1 MDSFPENAMIGLEV
15 HMQLRTGKLFCRCG
29 TEGKENGLSI
39 IRDLKTTSGEA
50 GIVDESAMTEESKKR
65 RNLYLVTDNSCLLE
79 LDEQPPKTMSNEAL
93 SVAMAMAKSFN
104 SSILDRISVM
114 RKIVIDGSNTGGFQR
129 TSIISFGGEIRGRN
143 AISEISTICLEED
156 SCRKIEEKE
165 NTVTYSLERLGIP
178 LIEISTKPDMK
189 TPEEAMEIAKEIG
202 NRIIVMGMLRKGA
215 DSIRQDVNFSMGYG
229 RVEIKGVSKLSE
241 IRDIL
246 LKEANRQKALHDAV
260 ENWKAMGGFGK
271 IQFIRQ
277 DSIIETWNSKMVSR
291 AIEDGNGV
299 YISPL
304 LNGKGFLK
312 NGSYTIGREIA
323 DALKLIGIN
332 GIIHYDELPA
342 YGLSAEDRDHI
353 HGKVCKN
360 ERDSFLILLVRPGM
374 EKNAGSLITQ
384 RLEKLFSL
392 NFSETRAAFED
403 GTTRY
408 MRPISGSGRMY
419 PETDIPIIKTESV
432 ILDESGLTI
441 PDSLENTVKQLSA
454 STGLSMQDSESII
467 MKGLLPLF
475 RKLSSMF
482 EGKVISRIL
491 LQKIPEMEKKYGK
504 TIPEDVLFELVK
516 ISSDRNYGRYSLEW
530 AMEMMSCGKYSMEEI
545 LEGDLMK
552 PLDEAEMKNYV
563 KGAPPE
569 ERKNLKLLLKNM
581 QDRYGRPIDMGILT
595 EVLSSMKS

>member
-1 MDSFPENAMIGLEV
+1 
-15 HMQLRTGKLFCRCG
+15 
-29 TEGKENGLSI
+29 
-39 IRDLKTTSGEA
+39 
-50 GIVDESAMTEESKKR
+50 
-65 RNLYLVTDNSCLLE
+65 
-79 LDEQPPKTMSNEAL
+79 
-93 SVAMAMAKSFN
+93 
-104 SSILDRISVM
+104 
-114 RKIVIDGSNTGGFQR
+114 
-129 TSIISFGGEIRGRN
+129 
-143 AISEISTICLEED
+143 
-156 SCRKIEEKE
+156 
-165 NTVTYSLERLGIP
+165 
-178 LIEISTKPDMK
+178 
-189 TPEEAMEIAKEIG
+189 MEIAREIG

-246 LKEANRQKALHDAV
+246 LKEASRQKALHDAV
-260 ENWKAMGGFGK
+260 ENWKAMGGFGR
-271 IQFIRQ
+271 IHFIRH
-277 DSIIETWNSKMVSR
+277 DSIIGTWNSKMVNR

-374 EKNAGSLITQ
+374 EKNAEALITQ

-432 ILDESGLTI
+432 MLDETGLTI
-441 PDSLENTVKQLSA
+441 PDSLENTVKELSA
-454 STGLSMQDSESII
+454 STGLSTQDSESII

-530 AMEMMSCGKYSMEEI
+530 AIEMISCGKYSIEEI
-545 LEGDLMK
+545 QEGDLMK
-552 PLDEAEMKNYV
+552 PLDEAEIKNYV

-595 EVLSSMKS
+595 EVLSSMKQ